1 MGANM
6 ADLFY
11 QMQSGSLLIVTGGCR
26 HGVGVGMVFMREIAG
41 RSYAWMPGSLFLKI
55 LFNFQFS

>member
-1 MGANM
+1 M